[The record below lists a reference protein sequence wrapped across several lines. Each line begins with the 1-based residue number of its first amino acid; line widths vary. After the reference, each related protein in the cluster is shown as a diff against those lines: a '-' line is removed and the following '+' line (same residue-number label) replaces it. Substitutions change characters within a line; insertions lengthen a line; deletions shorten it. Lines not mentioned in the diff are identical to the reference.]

1 METHEID
8 KKTEATEK
16 LPKYILWIKKN
27 LLFSIVFI
35 IIFVLLVIFVVKKI
49 NKLEAIIFESIVI
62 PTANMDFQNQ
72 SGAYRIKSTF
82 SDVLIASEGSIKKG
96 DGYEL
101 KLRIIN
107 PSSVTLHNVK
117 CQFRYSGNSMP
128 VNCEDINMF
137 IAPGSSRIMKCFV
150 SDLSD
155 YDLKSI
161 DVSVHFDQMRF
172 Y

>member
-1 METHEID
+1 METPE
-8 KKTEATEK
+8 TTNTPEAPEELSK
-16 LPKYILWIKKN
+16 SILWIKKN
-27 LLFSIVFI
+27 IIFI
-35 IIFVLLVIFVVKKI
+35 IVFVLLVIFVVNKT
-49 NKLEAIIFESIVI
+49 NKLESIILESII
-62 PTANMDFQNQ
+62 TPNANLDFQNK
-72 SGAYRIKSTF
+72 SGVAKIRSTF
-82 SDVLIASEGSIKKG
+82 TDVLIASEGSIKKG

-101 KLRIIN
+101 KLKIIN
-107 PSSVTLHNVK
+107 PSSVILHNVK

-137 IAPGSSRIMKCFV
+137 IAPGGSGIMKCFI

-161 DVSVHFDQMRF
+161 DVSVQFAQVRF